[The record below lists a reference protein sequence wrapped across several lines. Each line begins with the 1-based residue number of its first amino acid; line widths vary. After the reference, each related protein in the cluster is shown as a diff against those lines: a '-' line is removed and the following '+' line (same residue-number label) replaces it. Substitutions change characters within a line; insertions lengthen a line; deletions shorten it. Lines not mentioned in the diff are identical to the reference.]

1 LRDSIVHSRLTTR
14 IFPIALLAALVA
26 GSAVAP
32 SRLTAQASAPAAQQ
46 APAAPAPAAASP
58 AANSSAA
65 EEKAASKEETS
76 TTDAY
81 RHSPAVSA
89 LAKLLHLDTETAA
102 RIFEIINFLIVAL
115 GLGIPLFRLM
125 PKILRKRRETVRAN
139 LESARKVTADANSR
153 LSAIELKLAGL
164 DQEIAQIRVQVEEE
178 SKQDETRIKATLEEE
193 SARIVAAAAQEL
205 DLAAAQAKRGLRHYA
220 ADLAI
225 DQAAKQLVLT
235 PQTDQ
240 ALIAE
245 FLSDV
250 NLQGATKGGQ
260 N

>member
-1 LRDSIVHSRLTTR
+1 MHSRFAIR
-14 IFPIALLAALVA
+14 IFPIVLLAVLVA
-26 GSAVAP
+26 GSALVP
-32 SRLTAQASAPAAQQ
+32 SRLSAQASAPAAQQ
-46 APAAPAPAAASP
+46 APAAASQ
-58 AANSSAA
+58 AANPSAA
-65 EEKAASKEETS
+65 DEKAASKEETS
-76 TTDAY
+76 TIDAY
-81 RHSPAVSA
+81 RHSPAVTA
-89 LAKLLHLDTETAA
+89 LARLLHLNVETAA
-102 RIFEIINFLIVAL
+102 RIFEIFNFLIVAF
-115 GLGIPLFRLM
+115 GIGIPLFRLM
-125 PKILRKRRETVRAN
+125 PKILRKRKETVRAN

-178 SKQDETRIKATLEEE
+178 VKQDETRIKATLVEE

-205 DLAAAQAKRGLRHYA
+205 DVAAAQAKRGLRHFA

-225 DQAAKQLVLT
+225 DQAARQLVLT

>member
-1 LRDSIVHSRLTTR
+1 LRDSIVHSRFTTR
-14 IFPIALLAALVA
+14 IFPIALLAVLVA
-26 GSAVAP
+26 GSAFAP

-46 APAAPAPAAASP
+46 APAASAPAAASQT
-58 AANSSAA
+58 ANSSAA
-65 EEKAASKEETS
+65 DEKAASKEETS

-89 LAKLLHLDTETAA
+89 LAKLLHLDVETAA

-125 PKILRKRRETVRAN
+125 PKILRKRRETVQAN
-139 LESARKVTADANSR
+139 LESARKVTADANTR
-153 LSAIELKLAGL
+153 LSAIEVKLAGL

-178 SKQDETRIKATLEEE
+178 IKQDETRIKATLEEE

-205 DLAAAQAKRGLRHYA
+205 DVAAAQAKRGLRHYA

-225 DQAAKQLVLT
+225 DQAARQLVLT

-250 NLQGATKGGQ
+250 NKQGATKGGQ

>member
-1 LRDSIVHSRLTTR
+1 LRNSIVHSRFAIR
-14 IFPIALLAALVA
+14 ILPIALLAVLVA

-32 SRLTAQASAPAAQQ
+32 SRLRAQASAPAAQQ
-46 APAAPAPAAASP
+46 APAASSPAVSP
-58 AANSSAA
+58 AAK
-65 EEKAASKEETS
+65 EDKAAPKEEAS
-76 TTDAY
+76 STDAY

-89 LAKLLHLDTETAA
+89 LAKLLHLDIETAA
-102 RIFEIINFLIVAL
+102 RIFEIFNFLIVAF
-115 GLGIPLFRLM
+115 GIGIPLFRLM
-125 PKILRKRRETVRAN
+125 PKILRKRKETVRAN

-178 SKQDETRIKATLEEE
+178 VKQDETRIKATLVEE

-205 DLAAAQAKRGLRHYA
+205 DVAAAQAKRGLRHFA

-225 DQAAKQLVLT
+225 DQASKQLVLT

>member
-1 LRDSIVHSRLTTR
+1 MHSRFAIR
-14 IFPIALLAALVA
+14 IFPIVLLAVLVA
-26 GSAVAP
+26 GSALVP
-32 SRLTAQASAPAAQQ
+32 SRLSAQASAPAAQQ
-46 APAAPAPAAASP
+46 APAAASQ
-58 AANSSAA
+58 AANPSAA
-65 EEKAASKEETS
+65 DEKAASKEETS
-76 TTDAY
+76 TIDAY
-81 RHSPAVSA
+81 RHSPAVTA
-89 LAKLLHLDTETAA
+89 LARLLHLNVETAA
-102 RIFEIINFLIVAL
+102 RIFEIFNFLIVAF
-115 GLGIPLFRLM
+115 GIGIPLFRLM
-125 PKILRKRRETVRAN
+125 PKILRKRKETVRAN

-178 SKQDETRIKATLEEE
+178 VKQDETRIKATLVEE

-205 DLAAAQAKRGLRHYA
+205 DVAAAQAKRGLRHYA

-225 DQAAKQLVLT
+225 DQAARQLVLT

>member
-1 LRDSIVHSRLTTR
+1 VHSRFTSR
-14 IFPIALLAALVA
+14 IFPIALLAVLVA
-26 GSAVAP
+26 GSTVAP
-32 SRLTAQASAPAAQQ
+32 ARLKAQDAAAQQ
-46 APAAPAPAAASP
+46 APAASAPAAAAP

-65 EEKAASKEETS
+65 EEKAASKEEKS

-89 LAKLLHLDTETAA
+89 LAKLLHLDIETAA
-102 RIFEIINFLIVAL
+102 RLFEIFNFLIVAL
-115 GLGIPLFRLM
+115 GIGIPLFRLM
-125 PKILRKRRETVRAN
+125 PKILRKRKETVRAN
-139 LESARKVTADANSR
+139 LESARKVTADANTR
-153 LSAIELKLAGL
+153 LSAIEVKLAGL

-178 SKQDETRIKATLEEE
+178 SKQDETRIKASIGEE

-205 DLAAAQAKRGLRHYA
+205 DVAAAQAKRGLRHYA

-225 DQAAKQLVLT
+225 EQAAKQLVLT
-235 PQTDQ
+235 PETDQ

-250 NLQGATKGGQ
+250 NLQGAHKGGQ

>member
-1 LRDSIVHSRLTTR
+1 LRNSIVHSRFAIRVL
-14 IFPIALLAALVA
+14 PIALLAVLVA

-32 SRLTAQASAPAAQQ
+32 SRLSAQASAPAAQQ
-46 APAAPAPAAASP
+46 APAASSPAVSP
-58 AANSSAA
+58 AAK
-65 EEKAASKEETS
+65 EDKAAPKEEAS
-76 TTDAY
+76 STDAY

-89 LAKLLHLDTETAA
+89 LAKLLHLDIETAA
-102 RIFEIINFLIVAL
+102 RIFEIFNFLIVAF
-115 GLGIPLFRLM
+115 GIGIPLFRLM
-125 PKILRKRRETVRAN
+125 PKILRKRKETVRAN

-178 SKQDETRIKATLEEE
+178 VKQDETRIKATLVEE

-205 DLAAAQAKRGLRHYA
+205 DVAAAQAKRGLRHFA

-225 DQAAKQLVLT
+225 DQASKQLVLT

>member
-1 LRDSIVHSRLTTR
+1 LRDSIVHSRFATR
-14 IFPIALLAALVA
+14 IFTIALFAVLVS

-32 SRLTAQASAPAAQQ
+32 SRLMAQATAPAAQQ
-46 APAAPAPAAASP
+46 APAAASQAAS
-58 AANSSAA
+58 SSAP
-65 EEKAASKEETS
+65 EEKAASKEEKS

-81 RHSPAVSA
+81 RHSAAVSA
-89 LAKLLHLDTETAA
+89 LAKLLHLDIETAA
-102 RIFEIINFLIVAL
+102 RIFEIFNFAIVAF
-115 GLGIPLFRLM
+115 GIGIPLFRLM
-125 PKILRKRRETVRAN
+125 PKILRKRKETVRAN
-139 LESARKVTADANSR
+139 LESARKVTADANTR
-153 LSAIELKLAGL
+153 LSAIEVKLAGL

-178 SKQDETRIKATLEEE
+178 SKQDETRIKATIEEE

-205 DLAAAQAKRGLRHYA
+205 DVAAAQARRGLRHFA

-225 DQAAKQLVLT
+225 EQAAKQLVLT
-235 PQTDQ
+235 PETDQ

-250 NLQGATKGGQ
+250 NLQGAHKGGQ

>member
-1 LRDSIVHSRLTTR
+1 VHSRFAIR
-14 IFPIALLAALVA
+14 IFPIVLLAVLVA
-26 GSAVAP
+26 GSALVP
-32 SRLTAQASAPAAQQ
+32 SRLSAQASAPAAQQ
-46 APAAPAPAAASP
+46 APAAASQ
-58 AANSSAA
+58 AANPSAA
-65 EEKAASKEETS
+65 DEKAASKEETS
-76 TTDAY
+76 TIDAY
-81 RHSPAVSA
+81 RHSPAVTA
-89 LAKLLHLDTETAA
+89 LARLLHLNVETAA
-102 RIFEIINFLIVAL
+102 RIFEIFNFLIVAF
-115 GLGIPLFRLM
+115 GIGIPLFRLM
-125 PKILRKRRETVRAN
+125 PKILRKRKETVRAN

-178 SKQDETRIKATLEEE
+178 VKQDETRIKATLVEE

-205 DLAAAQAKRGLRHYA
+205 DVAAAQAKRGLRHFA

-225 DQAAKQLVLT
+225 DQAARQLVLT

>member
-1 LRDSIVHSRLTTR
+1 MHSRFAIR
-14 IFPIALLAALVA
+14 IFPIVLLAVLVA
-26 GSAVAP
+26 GSALVP
-32 SRLTAQASAPAAQQ
+32 SRLSAQASAPAAQQ
-46 APAAPAPAAASP
+46 APAAASQ
-58 AANSSAA
+58 AANPSAA
-65 EEKAASKEETS
+65 DEKAASKEETS
-76 TTDAY
+76 TIDAY
-81 RHSPAVSA
+81 RHSPAVTA
-89 LAKLLHLDTETAA
+89 LARLLHLNVETAA
-102 RIFEIINFLIVAL
+102 RIFEIFNFLIVAF
-115 GLGIPLFRLM
+115 GIGIPLFRLM
-125 PKILRKRRETVRAN
+125 PKILRKRKETVRAN
-139 LESARKVTADANSR
+139 LESARKVTADANTR

-178 SKQDETRIKATLEEE
+178 VKQDETRIKATLVEE

-205 DLAAAQAKRGLRHYA
+205 DVAAAQAKRGLRHFA

-225 DQAAKQLVLT
+225 DQASKQLVLT

>member
-1 LRDSIVHSRLTTR
+1 VHSRFTSR
-14 IFPIALLAALVA
+14 ILPIALLAVLVA
-26 GSAVAP
+26 GSTVAP
-32 SRLTAQASAPAAQQ
+32 ARLKAQDAAAQQ
-46 APAAPAPAAASP
+46 APAASAPAAAAP

-65 EEKAASKEETS
+65 EEKAASKEEKS

-89 LAKLLHLDTETAA
+89 LAKLLHLDIETAA
-102 RIFEIINFLIVAL
+102 RLFEIFNFLIVAL
-115 GLGIPLFRLM
+115 GIGIPLFRLM
-125 PKILRKRRETVRAN
+125 PKILRKRKETVRAN
-139 LESARKVTADANSR
+139 LESARKVTADANTR
-153 LSAIELKLAGL
+153 LSAIEVKLAGL

-178 SKQDETRIKATLEEE
+178 SKQDETRIKASIGEE

-205 DLAAAQAKRGLRHYA
+205 DVAAAQAKRGLRHYA

-225 DQAAKQLVLT
+225 EQAAKQLVLT
-235 PQTDQ
+235 PETDQ

-250 NLQGATKGGQ
+250 NLQGAHKGGQ

>member
-1 LRDSIVHSRLTTR
+1 LRNSIVHSRFAIR
-14 IFPIALLAALVA
+14 IFPIVLLAVLVA
-26 GSAVAP
+26 GSALVP
-32 SRLTAQASAPAAQQ
+32 SRLSAQASAPAAQQ
-46 APAAPAPAAASP
+46 APAAASQ
-58 AANSSAA
+58 AANPSAA
-65 EEKAASKEETS
+65 DEKAASKEETS
-76 TTDAY
+76 TIDAY
-81 RHSPAVSA
+81 RHSPAVTA
-89 LAKLLHLDTETAA
+89 LARLLHLNVETAA
-102 RIFEIINFLIVAL
+102 RIFEIFNFLIVAF
-115 GLGIPLFRLM
+115 GIGIPLFRLM
-125 PKILRKRRETVRAN
+125 PKILRKRKETVRAN

-178 SKQDETRIKATLEEE
+178 VKQDETRIKATLVEE

-205 DLAAAQAKRGLRHYA
+205 DVAAAQAKRGLRHFA

-225 DQAAKQLVLT
+225 DQAARQLVLT

>member
-1 LRDSIVHSRLTTR
+1 MRNSIVHSRFAIR
-14 IFPIALLAALVA
+14 IFPIVLLAVLVA
-26 GSAVAP
+26 GSALVP
-32 SRLTAQASAPAAQQ
+32 SRLSAQASAPAAQQ
-46 APAAPAPAAASP
+46 APAAASQ
-58 AANSSAA
+58 AANPSAA
-65 EEKAASKEETS
+65 DEKAASKEETS
-76 TTDAY
+76 TIDAY
-81 RHSPAVSA
+81 RHSPAVTA
-89 LAKLLHLDTETAA
+89 LARLLHLNVETAA
-102 RIFEIINFLIVAL
+102 RIFEIFNFLIVAF
-115 GLGIPLFRLM
+115 GIGIPLFRLM
-125 PKILRKRRETVRAN
+125 PKILRKRKETVRAN

-178 SKQDETRIKATLEEE
+178 VKQDETRIKATLVEE

-205 DLAAAQAKRGLRHYA
+205 DVAAAQAKRGLRHYA

-225 DQAAKQLVLT
+225 DQAARQLVLT

>member
-1 LRDSIVHSRLTTR
+1 MHSRFTSR
-14 IFPIALLAALVA
+14 ILPIALLAVLVA
-26 GSAVAP
+26 GSTVAP
-32 SRLTAQASAPAAQQ
+32 ARLKAQDAAAQQ
-46 APAAPAPAAASP
+46 APAASAPAAAAP

-65 EEKAASKEETS
+65 EEKAASKEEKS

-89 LAKLLHLDTETAA
+89 LAKLLHLDIETAA
-102 RIFEIINFLIVAL
+102 RLFEIFNFLIVAL
-115 GLGIPLFRLM
+115 GIGIPLFRLM
-125 PKILRKRRETVRAN
+125 PKILRKRKETVRAN
-139 LESARKVTADANSR
+139 LESARKVTADANTR
-153 LSAIELKLAGL
+153 LSAIEVKLAGL

-178 SKQDETRIKATLEEE
+178 SKQDETRIKASIGEE

-205 DLAAAQAKRGLRHYA
+205 DVAAAQAKRGLRHYA

-225 DQAAKQLVLT
+225 EQAAKQLVLT
-235 PQTDQ
+235 PETDQ

-250 NLQGATKGGQ
+250 NLQGAHKGGQ

>member
-1 LRDSIVHSRLTTR
+1 LRNSIVHSRFAIR
-14 IFPIALLAALVA
+14 IFPIVLLAVLVA
-26 GSAVAP
+26 GSALVP
-32 SRLTAQASAPAAQQ
+32 SRLSAQASAPAAQQ
-46 APAAPAPAAASP
+46 APAAASQ
-58 AANSSAA
+58 AANPSAA
-65 EEKAASKEETS
+65 DEKAASKEETS
-76 TTDAY
+76 TIDAY
-81 RHSPAVSA
+81 RHSPAVTA
-89 LAKLLHLDTETAA
+89 LARLLHLNVETAA
-102 RIFEIINFLIVAL
+102 RIFEIFNFLIVAF
-115 GLGIPLFRLM
+115 GIGIPLFRLM
-125 PKILRKRRETVRAN
+125 PKILRKRKETVRAN
-139 LESARKVTADANSR
+139 LESARKVTADANTR

-178 SKQDETRIKATLEEE
+178 VKQDETRIKATLVEE

-205 DLAAAQAKRGLRHYA
+205 DVAAAQAKRGLRHFA

-225 DQAAKQLVLT
+225 DQAARQLVLT

>member
-1 LRDSIVHSRLTTR
+1 LRNSIVHSRFTSR
-14 IFPIALLAALVA
+14 ILPIALLAVLVA
-26 GSAVAP
+26 GSTVAP
-32 SRLTAQASAPAAQQ
+32 ARLKAQDAAAQQ
-46 APAAPAPAAASP
+46 APAASAPAAAAP

-65 EEKAASKEETS
+65 EEKAASKEEKS

-89 LAKLLHLDTETAA
+89 LAKLLHLDIETAA
-102 RIFEIINFLIVAL
+102 RLFEIFNFLIVAL
-115 GLGIPLFRLM
+115 GIGIPLFRLM
-125 PKILRKRRETVRAN
+125 PKILRKRKETVRAN
-139 LESARKVTADANSR
+139 LESARKVTADANTR
-153 LSAIELKLAGL
+153 LSAIEVKLAGL

-178 SKQDETRIKATLEEE
+178 SKQDETRIKASIGEE

-205 DLAAAQAKRGLRHYA
+205 DVAAAQAKRGLRHYA

-225 DQAAKQLVLT
+225 EQAAKQLVLT
-235 PQTDQ
+235 PETDQ

-250 NLQGATKGGQ
+250 NLQGAHKGGQ

>member
-1 LRDSIVHSRLTTR
+1 LRNSIVHSRFAIR
-14 IFPIALLAALVA
+14 IFPIVLLAVLVA
-26 GSAVAP
+26 GSALVP
-32 SRLTAQASAPAAQQ
+32 SRLSAQASAPAAQQ
-46 APAAPAPAAASP
+46 APAAASQ
-58 AANSSAA
+58 AANPSAA
-65 EEKAASKEETS
+65 DEKAASKEETS
-76 TTDAY
+76 TIDAY
-81 RHSPAVSA
+81 RHSPAVTA
-89 LAKLLHLDTETAA
+89 LARLLHLNVETAA
-102 RIFEIINFLIVAL
+102 RIFEIFNFLIVAF
-115 GLGIPLFRLM
+115 GIGIPLFRLM
-125 PKILRKRRETVRAN
+125 PKILRKRKETVRAN
-139 LESARKVTADANSR
+139 LESARKVTADANTR

-178 SKQDETRIKATLEEE
+178 VKQDETRIKATLVEE

-205 DLAAAQAKRGLRHYA
+205 DVAAAQAKRGLRHFA

-225 DQAAKQLVLT
+225 DQADRQLVLT

>member
-1 LRDSIVHSRLTTR
+1 VHSRFAIR
-14 IFPIALLAALVA
+14 IFPIVLLAVLVA
-26 GSAVAP
+26 GSALVP
-32 SRLTAQASAPAAQQ
+32 SRLSAQASAPAAQQ
-46 APAAPAPAAASP
+46 APAAASQ
-58 AANSSAA
+58 AANPSAA
-65 EEKAASKEETS
+65 DEKAASKEETS
-76 TTDAY
+76 TIDAY
-81 RHSPAVSA
+81 RHSPAVTA
-89 LAKLLHLDTETAA
+89 LARLLHLNVETAA
-102 RIFEIINFLIVAL
+102 RIFEIFNFLIVAF
-115 GLGIPLFRLM
+115 GIGIPLFRLM
-125 PKILRKRRETVRAN
+125 PKILRKRKETVRAN
-139 LESARKVTADANSR
+139 LESARKVTADANTR

-178 SKQDETRIKATLEEE
+178 VKQDETRIKATLVEE

-205 DLAAAQAKRGLRHYA
+205 DVAAAQAKRGLRHFA

-225 DQAAKQLVLT
+225 DQAARQLVLT

>member
-1 LRDSIVHSRLTTR
+1 LRNSIVHSRFTSQ
-14 IFPIALLAALVA
+14 IFPIALLAVVVA

-32 SRLTAQASAPAAQQ
+32 SRLTAQDAAPAAQQ
-46 APAAPAPAAASP
+46 APAAASAATAQTSGT
-58 AANSSAA
+58 SAA
-65 EEKAASKEETS
+65 ETKAAPKEEAS

-81 RHSPAVSA
+81 RHSPAVTA
-89 LAKLLHLDTETAA
+89 LAKMLHLDIETAA
-102 RIFEIINFLIVAL
+102 RLFEIFNFLIVAL
-115 GLGIPLFRLM
+115 GIGIPLFRLM
-125 PKILRKRRETVRAN
+125 PKVLRKRKETVRAN
-139 LESARKVTADANSR
+139 LESARKVTADANTR
-153 LSAIELKLAGL
+153 LSAIEVKLAGL

-178 SKQDETRIKATLEEE
+178 SKQDETRIKATIGEE

-205 DLAAAQAKRGLRHYA
+205 DVAAAQAKRGLRRYA

-225 DQAAKQLVLT
+225 EQAAKQLVLT
-235 PQTDQ
+235 PETDQ

-250 NLQGATKGGQ
+250 NLQGAHKGGQ

>member
-1 LRDSIVHSRLTTR
+1 MQSRFTTR
-14 IFPIALLAALVA
+14 IFPIALLAVLVA
-26 GSAVAP
+26 APAVTP
-32 SRLTAQASAPAAQQ
+32 SRLKAQEPAAAAQQ
-46 APAAPAPAAASP
+46 APAASAPAA
-58 AANSSAA
+58 SSQT
-65 EEKAASKEETS
+65 AASGAAKQEAAPKQEES
-76 TTDAY
+76 TTEAY

-89 LAKLLHLDTETAA
+89 LAKLFHLDIEVAA
-102 RIFEIINFLIVAL
+102 RLFEIINFLIVAL
-115 GLGIPLFRLM
+115 GLGIPLVRLM

-139 LESARKVTADANSR
+139 LEAARKVTADANTR

-164 DQEIAQIRVQVEEE
+164 DQEIAQIRTQVEEE

-193 SARIVAAAAQEL
+193 SARIVAAAAQEV
-205 DLAAAQAKRGLRHYA
+205 DVAAAQAKRGLRHFA

-225 DQAAKQLVLT
+225 EQAARQLVLT
-235 PQTDQ
+235 PETDQ

-250 NLQGATKGGQ
+250 NSQGATKGGQ

>member
-1 LRDSIVHSRLTTR
+1 MHSRFATR
-14 IFPIALLAALVA
+14 IFPIVLLAVLVA
-26 GSAVAP
+26 GFAVAP
-32 SRLTAQASAPAAQQ
+32 SGLRAQASTPAAQQ
-46 APAAPAPAAASP
+46 APAAASP

-65 EEKAASKEETS
+65 DEKAASKEETS
-76 TTDAY
+76 STDAY
-81 RHSPAVSA
+81 RHSPAVGA
-89 LAKLLHLDTETAA
+89 LAKLLHLNVETAA
-102 RIFEIINFLIVAL
+102 RIFEILNFAIVFL
-115 GLGIPLFRLM
+115 GIGIPLFRLM
-125 PKILRKRRETVRAN
+125 PKVLRKRRETVRAN

-153 LSAIELKLAGL
+153 LSAIEVKLAGL

-178 SKQDETRIKATLEEE
+178 SKQDETRIKATIEEE

-205 DLAAAQAKRGLRHYA
+205 DVAAAQARRGLRHFA

-250 NLQGATKGGQ
+250 NLQGATKGRQ

>member
-1 LRDSIVHSRLTTR
+1 MRNSIVHSRFAIR
-14 IFPIALLAALVA
+14 IFPIVLLAVLVA
-26 GSAVAP
+26 GSALVP
-32 SRLTAQASAPAAQQ
+32 SRLSAQASAPAAQQ
-46 APAAPAPAAASP
+46 APAAASQ
-58 AANSSAA
+58 AANPSAA
-65 EEKAASKEETS
+65 DEKAASKEETS
-76 TTDAY
+76 TIDAY
-81 RHSPAVSA
+81 RHSPAVTA
-89 LAKLLHLDTETAA
+89 LARLLHLNVETAA
-102 RIFEIINFLIVAL
+102 RIFEIFNFLIVAF
-115 GLGIPLFRLM
+115 GIGIPLFRLM
-125 PKILRKRRETVRAN
+125 PKILRKRKETVRAN

-178 SKQDETRIKATLEEE
+178 VKQDETRIKATLVEE

-205 DLAAAQAKRGLRHYA
+205 DVAAAQAKRGLRHFA

-225 DQAAKQLVLT
+225 DQAARQLVLT

>member
-1 LRDSIVHSRLTTR
+1 LRNSIVHSRFAIR
-14 IFPIALLAALVA
+14 IFPIVLLAVLVA
-26 GSAVAP
+26 GSALVP
-32 SRLTAQASAPAAQQ
+32 SRLSAQASAPAAQQ
-46 APAAPAPAAASP
+46 APAAASQ
-58 AANSSAA
+58 AANPSAA
-65 EEKAASKEETS
+65 DEKAASKEETS
-76 TTDAY
+76 TIDAY
-81 RHSPAVSA
+81 RHSPAVTA
-89 LAKLLHLDTETAA
+89 LARLLHLNVETAA
-102 RIFEIINFLIVAL
+102 RIFEIFNFLIVAF
-115 GLGIPLFRLM
+115 GIGIPLFRLM
-125 PKILRKRRETVRAN
+125 PKILRKRKETVRAN

-178 SKQDETRIKATLEEE
+178 VKQDETRIKATLVEE

-205 DLAAAQAKRGLRHYA
+205 DVAAAQAKRGLRHYA

-225 DQAAKQLVLT
+225 DQAARQLVLT

>member
-1 LRDSIVHSRLTTR
+1 MHSRFAIR
-14 IFPIALLAALVA
+14 ILPIALLAVLVA

-32 SRLTAQASAPAAQQ
+32 SRLRAQASAPAAQQ
-46 APAAPAPAAASP
+46 APAASSPAVSP
-58 AANSSAA
+58 AAK
-65 EEKAASKEETS
+65 EDKAAPKEEAS
-76 TTDAY
+76 STDAY

-89 LAKLLHLDTETAA
+89 LAKLLHLDIETAA
-102 RIFEIINFLIVAL
+102 RIFEIFNFLIVAF
-115 GLGIPLFRLM
+115 GIGIPLFRLM
-125 PKILRKRRETVRAN
+125 PKILRKRKETVRAN

-178 SKQDETRIKATLEEE
+178 VKQDETRIKATLVEE
-193 SARIVAAAAQEL
+193 SARIVAAAAQ
-205 DLAAAQAKRGLRHYA
+205 AKRGLRHFA

-225 DQAAKQLVLT
+225 DQASKQLVLT

>member
-1 LRDSIVHSRLTTR
+1 MHSRFAIRVL
-14 IFPIALLAALVA
+14 PIALLAVLVA

-32 SRLTAQASAPAAQQ
+32 SRLSAQASAPAAQQ
-46 APAAPAPAAASP
+46 APAASSPAVSP
-58 AANSSAA
+58 AAK
-65 EEKAASKEETS
+65 EDKAAPKEEAS
-76 TTDAY
+76 STDAY

-89 LAKLLHLDTETAA
+89 LAKLLHLDIETAA
-102 RIFEIINFLIVAL
+102 RIFEIFNFLIVAF
-115 GLGIPLFRLM
+115 GIGIPLFRLM
-125 PKILRKRRETVRAN
+125 PKILRKRKETVRAN

-178 SKQDETRIKATLEEE
+178 VKQDETRIKATLVEE

-205 DLAAAQAKRGLRHYA
+205 DVAAAQAKRGLRHFA

-225 DQAAKQLVLT
+225 DQASKQLVLT

>member
-1 LRDSIVHSRLTTR
+1 MHSRFAIR
-14 IFPIALLAALVA
+14 IFPIVLLAVLVA
-26 GSAVAP
+26 GSALVP
-32 SRLTAQASAPAAQQ
+32 SRLSAQASAPAAQQ
-46 APAAPAPAAASP
+46 APAAASQ
-58 AANSSAA
+58 AANPSAA
-65 EEKAASKEETS
+65 DEKAASKEETS
-76 TTDAY
+76 TIDAY
-81 RHSPAVSA
+81 RHSPAVTA
-89 LAKLLHLDTETAA
+89 LARLLHLNVETAA
-102 RIFEIINFLIVAL
+102 RIFEIFNFLIVAF
-115 GLGIPLFRLM
+115 GIGIPLFRLM
-125 PKILRKRRETVRAN
+125 PKILRKRKETVRAN
-139 LESARKVTADANSR
+139 LESARKVTADANTR

-178 SKQDETRIKATLEEE
+178 VKQDETRIKATLVEE

-205 DLAAAQAKRGLRHYA
+205 DVAAAQAKRGLRHYA

-225 DQAAKQLVLT
+225 DQAARQLVLT

>member
-1 LRDSIVHSRLTTR
+1 VHSRFAIR
-14 IFPIALLAALVA
+14 IFPIVLLAVLVA
-26 GSAVAP
+26 GSALVP
-32 SRLTAQASAPAAQQ
+32 SRLSAQASAPAAQQ
-46 APAAPAPAAASP
+46 APAAASQ
-58 AANSSAA
+58 AANPSAA
-65 EEKAASKEETS
+65 DEKAASKEETS
-76 TTDAY
+76 TIDAY
-81 RHSPAVSA
+81 RHSPAVTA
-89 LAKLLHLDTETAA
+89 LARLLHLNVETAA
-102 RIFEIINFLIVAL
+102 RIFEIFNFLIVAF
-115 GLGIPLFRLM
+115 GIGIPLFRLM
-125 PKILRKRRETVRAN
+125 PKILRKRKETVRAN

-178 SKQDETRIKATLEEE
+178 VKQDETRIKATLVEE

-205 DLAAAQAKRGLRHYA
+205 DVAAAQAKRGLRHYA

-225 DQAAKQLVLT
+225 DQAARQLVLT

>member
-1 LRDSIVHSRLTTR
+1 MRNSIVHSRFAIR
-14 IFPIALLAALVA
+14 IFPIVLLAVLVA
-26 GSAVAP
+26 GSALVP
-32 SRLTAQASAPAAQQ
+32 SRLSAQASAPAAQQ
-46 APAAPAPAAASP
+46 APAAASQ
-58 AANSSAA
+58 AANPSAA
-65 EEKAASKEETS
+65 DEKAASKEETS
-76 TTDAY
+76 TIDAY
-81 RHSPAVSA
+81 RHSPAVTA
-89 LAKLLHLDTETAA
+89 LARLLHLNVETAA
-102 RIFEIINFLIVAL
+102 RIFEIFNFLIVAF
-115 GLGIPLFRLM
+115 GIGIPLFRLM
-125 PKILRKRRETVRAN
+125 PKILRKRKETVRAN
-139 LESARKVTADANSR
+139 LESARKVTADANTR

-178 SKQDETRIKATLEEE
+178 VKQDETRIKATLVEE

-205 DLAAAQAKRGLRHYA
+205 DVAAAQAKRGLRHYA

-225 DQAAKQLVLT
+225 DQAARQLVLT